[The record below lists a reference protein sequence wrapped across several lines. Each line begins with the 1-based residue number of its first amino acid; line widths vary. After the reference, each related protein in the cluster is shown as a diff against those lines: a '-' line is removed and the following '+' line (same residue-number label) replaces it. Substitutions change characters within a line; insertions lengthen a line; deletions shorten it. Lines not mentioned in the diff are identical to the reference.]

1 MEKGIKNPWELT
13 KLFARNAQCR
23 KGEKKMKIQ
32 IYENFP
38 SQHIKQKKNKN
49 FIPKLLV
56 VIAKFLSNKK
66 NISSYVE
73 SSSSRALRRA
83 FSSLRLSFSVS
94 SSCFLVFFS
103 ESRAASTLLFISFI
117 SENVISQNCYRNGL
131 SQMSY
136 DPHARSSD
144 LYS

>member
-13 KLFARNAQCR
+13 KLFARNAPCR
-23 KGEKKMKIQ
+23 KGEKKN
-32 IYENFP
+32 ENPNLWKLPFAAY
-38 SQHIKQKKNKN
+38 QAKKNKN